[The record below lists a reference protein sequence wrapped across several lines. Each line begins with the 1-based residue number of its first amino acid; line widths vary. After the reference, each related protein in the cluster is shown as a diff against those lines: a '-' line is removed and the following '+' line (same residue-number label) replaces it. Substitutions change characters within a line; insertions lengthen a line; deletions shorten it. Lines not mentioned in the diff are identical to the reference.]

1 MKTSS
6 NNFFWKEIIK
16 WLKRFQVLLD
26 PFVETS
32 ILFGILKYQHFKLI
46 NHIIIIGKQVYW
58 KTSFEKNVLFAL
70 ASKLNTGLV
79 WYVFRLIFNFFY
91 HISEVEINITQR
103 RGVLDNCYI
112 KWSNTV
118 NWLPSRV

>member
-6 NNFFWKEIIK
+6 NTFFWKEIIK

-32 ILFGILKYQHFKLI
+32 ILFGILKYKHLELI

-58 KTSFEKNVLFAL
+58 KTSFEKNVFSAL

-79 WYVFRLIFNFFY
+79 NK
-91 HISEVEINITQR
+91 
-103 RGVLDNCYI
+103 G
-112 KWSNTV
+112 
-118 NWLPSRV
+118 

>member
-32 ILFGILKYQHFKLI
+32 ILSGILKYKHFKLV
-46 NHIIIIGKQVYW
+46 NHTIVIEKQV
-58 KTSFEKNVLFAL
+58 
-70 ASKLNTGLV
+70 
-79 WYVFRLIFNFFY
+79 
-91 HISEVEINITQR
+91 ITKII
-103 RGVLDNCYI
+103 LED
-112 KWSNTV
+112 
-118 NWLPSRV
+118 